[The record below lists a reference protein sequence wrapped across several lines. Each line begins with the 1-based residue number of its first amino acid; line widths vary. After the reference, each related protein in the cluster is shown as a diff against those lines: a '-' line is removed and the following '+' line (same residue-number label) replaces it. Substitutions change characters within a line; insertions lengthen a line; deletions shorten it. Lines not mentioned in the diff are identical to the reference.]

1 MNNTLNFKEFLATPE
16 KLTYGAVFLLT
27 WSFHIGISVA
37 VAVGGG
43 VGEWFFLADLILGVS
58 LITTLDCN
66 QWSRMFGIRCNFF
79 LIGSSELEFEDPD
92 FGTTT
97 SFPLSFLMVKLEM
110 KIEPNW
116 YQLHETKKKIQHAM
130 KINK

>member
-1 MNNTLNFKEFLATPE
+1 MNNTLSFKEFLVTPK
-16 KLTYGAVFLLT
+16 KLTYRAVFLLT
-27 WSFHIGISVA
+27 WSFHIGILVA
-37 VAVGGG
+37 VAIGGG
-43 VGEWFFLADLILGVS
+43 VGVGFFLADLVLGVS
-58 LITTLDCN
+58 LITTPGCN
-66 QWSRMFGIRCNFF
+66 QWSRMFGICCNLF

-92 FGTTT
+92 FGTTI

-116 YQLHETKKKIQHAM
+116 YQLHETKKKMQHAV